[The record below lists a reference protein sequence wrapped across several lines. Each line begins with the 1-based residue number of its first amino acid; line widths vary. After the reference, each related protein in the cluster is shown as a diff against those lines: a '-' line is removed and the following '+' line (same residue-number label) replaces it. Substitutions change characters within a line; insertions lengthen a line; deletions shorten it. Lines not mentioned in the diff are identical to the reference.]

1 MSQAWRCAALLFLF
15 LAGCANNKDPV
26 KPEPNPEPLPA
37 PAYTFIYGDTLNAT
51 AQCPQVDIPW
61 PSLANSP
68 WPMAMVNQQGLSRAP
83 WPLLTTGEL
92 VWSVPPVHEATGY
105 GAIEWGLSV
114 GPQGQIYTN
123 EGWKAHRA
131 HSADG
136 SLLWQLGAP
145 YEPSTGSSIGA
156 DGTLYCGSYHGLL
169 AINPNGT
176 VKWAFKDNTHFNGSC
191 PLIGVDG
198 TIYARAHS
206 TLYAISLSGQEI
218 WRAQIGR
225 PTRNSITSSPDGNA
239 LYINGDGG
247 HLLALNAATGT
258 ELWRF
263 LLGFEIFNH
272 AAVDN
277 AGNLYVTRA
286 PQDTLRELVSLS
298 PTGQERWC
306 YRVPHRYSNPAPTQ
320 AMYGA
325 TIAYNGYIYA
335 DMLQGGV
342 IALDYEGKLRWRL
355 NASTRMFWAPFTD
368 SAGDIL
374 LLCQNEGHIFKV
386 SESGHLIRAYQL
398 RHDYQLA
405 DFPSMM
411 PSGLS
416 HDGCFLAAAGKRIL
430 KIQ

>member
-1 MSQAWRCAALLFLF
+1 MKRCTLLLLLAL

-51 AQCPQVDIPW
+51 AQCPQIDIPW

-92 VWSVPPVHEATGY
+92 IWSVPPVHEATGY

-131 HSADG
+131 HSHDG
-136 SLLWQLGAP
+136 DLLWQLGAP

-169 AINPNGT
+169 AVNPDGSI
-176 VKWAFKDNTHFNGSC
+176 KWVFKEDTYFNGVR

-198 TIYARAHS
+198 TIYARAVKEYL
-206 TLYAISLSGQEI
+206 TLYAISSEGQEI
-218 WRAQIGR
+218 WSTAVDR
-225 PTRNSITSSPDGNA
+225 PAYCVTASPDGSV
-239 LYINGDGG
+239 LYAQGDGG
-247 HLLALNAATGT
+247 HLLALNAATGA

-263 LLGFEIFNH
+263 PLGLRGFGH

-277 AGNLYVTRA
+277 SGNLYVCRA
-286 PQDTLRELVSLS
+286 VQDTLRELVSLS

-306 YRVPHRYSNPAPTQ
+306 YRVPHSYQNWDQGLLGP
-320 AMYGA
+320 

-335 DMLQGGV
+335 VMLEGGV
-342 IALDYEGKLRWRL
+342 IALDYEGKLRWCL
-355 NASTRMFWAPFTD
+355 HTPTQWFWPPFTD

-374 LLCQNEGHIFKV
+374 LLCQIRDHIFKV